1 MPSGALWK
9 ATPVTSATAFG
20 PKSTVAALSARRGV
34 AELDGKGET
43 VGGIVVMLM
52 HSYFCRINQSL
63 RVTHAIG
70 SGVTDH
76 VWSSEEVVAILVDR
90 R

>member
-43 VGGIVVMLM
+43 VGGIVLMLM

-63 RVTHAIG
+63 RVTHALG

-76 VWSSEEVVAILVDR
+76 VGSSEQMVAILVDR

>member
-43 VGGIVVMLM
+43 VGGIVLMLM
-52 HSYFCRINQSL
+52 HYKLLQVHQSL
-63 RVTHAIG
+63 RVAHAIG

-76 VWSSEEVVAILVDR
+76 VGSPEEMVAILVDR

>member
-1 MPSGALWK
+1 MEASRCRLSPRERRPIGTLESY
-9 ATPVTSATAFG
+9 PVTSATGFG

-34 AELDGKGET
+34 SELDGKGET

-63 RVTHAIG
+63 RVTHPIR

-76 VWSSEEVVAILVDR
+76 V
-90 R
+90 